1 MKIKKSGKFFKSLRF
16 RILIILII
24 LGIVPSVIVTEMVIA
39 NYEDRA
45 IANRVQSMENI
56 CDIMCDLLI
65 KENYLNDTSS
75 QTVNSKLELLSNS
88 YGGRILIVDRDF
100 RIIKDTY
107 GLDENKLIISEELLK
122 CFQGSRTMRYDEASE
137 FIEMT
142 IPLEND
148 EDQVLS
154 LIHI

>member
-1 MKIKKSGKFFKSLRF
+1 MKFKKNGKFFKSLRF

-24 LGIVPSVIVTEMVIA
+24 LGIVLSVIVTEMVIA

-100 RIIKDTY
+100 R
-107 GLDENKLIISEELLK
+107 
-122 CFQGSRTMRYDEASE
+122 
-137 FIEMT
+137 
-142 IPLEND
+142 
-148 EDQVLS
+148 LS
-154 LIHI
+154 LIHIFFHRAEDRSEHR